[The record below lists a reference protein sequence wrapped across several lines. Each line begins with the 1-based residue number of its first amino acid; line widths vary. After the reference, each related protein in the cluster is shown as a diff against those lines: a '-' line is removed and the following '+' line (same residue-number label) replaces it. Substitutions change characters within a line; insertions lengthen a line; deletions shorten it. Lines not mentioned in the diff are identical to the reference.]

1 MRQAEVFNEAVG
13 LDAVIMTKYDS
24 TAKGGCAVS
33 IGRELNI
40 PVAFVCNGEKYENIT
55 TFDAEEYINDFLG
68 L

>member
-1 MRQAEVFNEAVG
+1 
-13 LDAVIMTKYDS
+13 MTKYDS

-40 PVAFVCNGEKYENIT
+40 PVAFVCTGEKYSDIKIFN
-55 TFDAEEYINDFLG
+55 AEEYINDFLG